1 VGLIDIIDQLDLSD
15 EAKAQIRREHEQE
28 MAQERAE
35 RQRLEREQRRS
46 TVETEI
52 TALADAGFKEA
63 KGLLAF
69 TRRVFLSDDQ
79 EPGLVL
85 LSDHELS
92 LQGEQASGSTQREEI
107 STADVLRKFISMLPR
122 TDQGA
127 IALSEQAL
135 LTDDAGPPASG
146 EDPSKEE
153 KTAGARER
161 LGNLTGQSVARTR
174 RRYAGRSS
182 SLTVAGG
189 DS

>member
-15 EAKAQIRREHEQE
+15 EAKAQIRHEHEQE
-28 MAQERAE
+28 MAREREE
-35 RQRLEREQRRS
+35 RQRLEREQRRT
-46 TVETEI
+46 TVEAEI
-52 TALADAGFKEA
+52 TALSDAGLKEA

-92 LQGEQASGSTQREEI
+92 LANDQASGATQREEI
-107 STADVLRKFISMLPR
+107 STADVLRRFIEMLPR
-122 TDQGA
+122 TDKGS
-127 IALSEQAL
+127 IALSEQVL
-135 LTDDAGPPASG
+135 LTDDHGAPASG
-146 EDPSKEE
+146 DEPSAQE
-153 KTAGARER
+153 KTDNAREN
-161 LGNLTGQSVARTR
+161 LGKITGQSVARTR
-174 RRYAGRSS
+174 NRYSRS

>member
-1 VGLIDIIDQLDLSD
+1 MGLIDTIDQLDLSD
-15 EAKAQIRREHEQE
+15 EAKATIRREHEQE
-28 MAQERAE
+28 MAREREE
-35 RQRLEREQRRS
+35 RQRLEREQRRT
-46 TVETEI
+46 TVEAEI
-52 TALADAGFKEA
+52 AALADAGFKEA

-92 LQGEQASGSTQREEI
+92 LSTEQASGATQREEI
-107 STADVLRKFISMLPR
+107 STADVLRKFITMLPR
-122 TDQGA
+122 NDQGT

-135 LTDDAGPPASG
+135 LTEDHGRPESG
-146 EDPSKEE
+146 EEPSKQE
-153 KTAGARER
+153 KSDAARER
-161 LGNLTGQSVARTR
+161 LGNITGQSVARTR
-174 RRYAGRSS
+174 KRYGGR

>member
-1 VGLIDIIDQLDLSD
+1 MGLIDIIDQLDLSD
-15 EAKAQIRREHEQE
+15 DAKAQIRREHEQE
-28 MAQERAE
+28 MAHEREE
-35 RQRLEREQRRS
+35 RQRLEREQRRT
-46 TVETEI
+46 TVEAEI

-63 KGLLAF
+63 KGLLAW

-92 LQGEQASGSTQREEI
+92 LQGDQASGSTQREEI
-107 STADVLRKFISMLPR
+107 STADAIRKFISMLPR
-122 TDQGA
+122 DDKGS

-135 LTDDAGPPASG
+135 LTDDHGKPESG
-146 EDPSKEE
+146 DEPTQQE
-153 KTAGARER
+153 KTAASREN
-161 LGNLTGQSVARTR
+161 LGKITGQTVARTR
-174 RRYAGRSS
+174 NRYNRS